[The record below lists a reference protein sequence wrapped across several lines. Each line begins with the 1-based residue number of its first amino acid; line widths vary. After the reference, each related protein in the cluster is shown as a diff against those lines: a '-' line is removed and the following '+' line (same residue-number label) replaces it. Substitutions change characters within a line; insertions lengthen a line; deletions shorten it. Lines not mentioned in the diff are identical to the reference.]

1 MNRIQGFE
9 ETLRNI
15 PKQER
20 NGEKVRQLEM
30 NLNILDSQIQQAARK
45 NGVETAPN
53 KDFDFDQE
61 RQRLYEDINML

>member
-20 NGEKVRQLEM
+20 NGDKVRQLEM
-30 NLNILDSQIQQAARK
+30 NLNILDNQIQQAARK
-45 NGVETAPN
+45 NGV
-53 KDFDFDQE
+53 
-61 RQRLYEDINML
+61 